1 MLTCMITFAGKFMS
15 DGKINLKVLMK
26 DTIKYIFITFYAK
39 TSYTHLKLHL
49 HLIDFWQPPEK
60 MI

>member
-1 MLTCMITFAGKFMS
+1 MKNLYITH
-15 DGKINLKVLMK
+15 KI
-26 DTIKYIFITFYAK
+26 IIFKQNHLIAFNRYRQR
-39 TSYTHLKLHL
+39 TSPIQNLKLHL